1 MKAGTII
8 TADMLGSSKYVG
20 KLASRLPVREIN
32 KLTPK
37 YRNVLIRDLIV
48 ESGGQ
53 FVNMRGIPESPFT
66 NLQVVN
72 ADVNCR
78 SLINLSDAR
87 NFTFE
92 NVDIQNQGSTI
103 SLLSVSGL
111 KFDNVSFKSQVE
123 VKINDGSK
131 SPKEILT
138 ENIRFI
144 NCTPQKPKGWQETTY
159 KPRDDVSIKFQITG
173 NRVTKSFTGSDEY
186 IYYGLNGRV
195 IGDIRETSRRSAF
208 SSLNIVIMKNKN
220 GQSNRIILLQP

>member
-1 MKAGTII
+1 
-8 TADMLGSSKYVG
+8 
-20 KLASRLPVREIN
+20 
-32 KLTPK
+32 
-37 YRNVLIRDLIV
+37 
-48 ESGGQ
+48 
-53 FVNMRGIPESPFT
+53 
-66 NLQVVN
+66 
-72 ADVNCR
+72 
-78 SLINLSDAR
+78 
-87 NFTFE
+87 
-92 NVDIQNQGSTI
+92 
-103 SLLSVSGL
+103 
-111 KFDNVSFKSQVE
+111 VE